1 MAKEEE
7 NIKSIIDN
15 LNERTK
21 ELNCIYSV
29 DEVLKDIN
37 TDLDSVFSRLIH
49 IIPSGWRYSQIC
61 RIEIEC
67 LDQVYASEGLVK
79 TDLKQVAKIQLED
92 NVIGELRLY
101 YIKPI
106 KMDKGIFLPEE
117 QRLLNMISKKIGD
130 FILYKK
136 LRDSISTINK
146 KDEDLKQIQLSNGQ
160 NKQFEWMHHFGLS
173 DHEIELLTRVE
184 LKFRKGETIC
194 KQGAISSYFMILTDG
209 LVKAYIEGI
218 MDRTYNF
225 AIIKPFD
232 FIALSS
238 LYGKGFYNFSATAL
252 TPSTLYLIEKES
264 FIKMMEQN
272 NLFAANII
280 GYFCRNFEQSFNK
293 MALLAFKQS
302 LGRVSEIL
310 RYLMDEIFETRLIP
324 NIITRKDI
332 AELAGISTENA
343 VRILSELK
351 NDNIINIQTTGIEI
365 LQPELL
371 KTFSIAG

>member
-37 TDLDSVFSRLIH
+37 ADLDSVFSRLIG

-61 RIEIEC
+61 RLEITC
-67 LDQVYASEGLVK
+67 FDQVYASEGLIK
-79 TDLKQVAKIQLED
+79 TDLKQVAKIQLEEK
-92 NVIGELRLY
+92 VIGEIRLY

-117 QRLLNMISKKIGD
+117 LRLLNMIAKKIGD
-130 FILYKK
+130 FILYKQ
-136 LRDSISTINK
+136 LRDSIQNIDK
-146 KDEDLKQIQLSNGQ
+146 QVDLKQDKIINGK
-160 NKQFEWMHHFGLS
+160 NKQIDWLHNFGLS
-173 DHEIELLTRVE
+173 DQEIEQLTKVQ

-218 MDRTYNF
+218 MERTYNF

-232 FIALSS
+232 FVALSS
-238 LYGKGFYNFSATAL
+238 LYGKGFYNFSASAL

-264 FIKMMEQN
+264 FIKLMEQN

-293 MALLAFKQS
+293 MGLLAFKQS
-302 LGRVSEIL
+302 LGRVSEVL
-310 RYLMDEIFETRLIP
+310 RYLMDEIFETHLIP
-324 NIITRKDI
+324 TMITRKDI

-351 NDNIINIQTTGIEI
+351 NDHVINILTTGIEI
-365 LQPELL
+365 LQPDLL

>member
-37 TDLDSVFSRLIH
+37 SDLDSVFTKLVD

-61 RIEIEC
+61 RIEINC
-67 LDQVYASEGLVK
+67 FDQVYTSEGLIR
-79 TDLKQVAKIQLED
+79 TDLKQVSKIQLED
-92 NVIGELRLY
+92 KVIGEIKLY

-117 QRLLNMISKKIGD
+117 QRLLNMIAKKVSD

-136 LRDSISTINK
+136 LRDTIQTI
-146 KDEDLKQIQLSNGQ
+146 DHQSDLKPDKSLSGQ
-160 NKQFEWMHHFGLS
+160 NKQIEWLHNFGLS
-173 DHEIELLTRVE
+173 DLEIEQLTKVQI
-184 LKFRKGETIC
+184 KFRKGETIC

-209 LVKAYIEGI
+209 LVKGYIEGI
-218 MDRTYNF
+218 MERTYNF
-225 AIIKPFD
+225 ALIKPFD

-252 TPSTLYLIEKES
+252 IPSTLYLIDKDT

-272 NLFAANII
+272 MVFASNII
-280 GYFCRNFEQSFNK
+280 GYFCKNFEQAFNK

-302 LGRVSEIL
+302 LGRVSEVL
-310 RYLMDEIFETRLIP
+310 RYLMDEIFETKLIP
-324 NIITRKDI
+324 NTITRKDI

-351 NDNIINIQTTGIEI
+351 NDHVINIQTTGIEI

>member
-1 MAKEEE
+1 VAKEEE

-37 TDLDSVFSRLIH
+37 ADLDSVFSRLIL

-61 RIEIEC
+61 RLEIEC
-67 LDQVYASEGLVK
+67 LDQVYATDGLIK
-79 TDLKQVAKIQLED
+79 TDLKQVAKIQLD
-92 NVIGELRLY
+92 DKVIGEIRLY

-117 QRLLNMISKKIGD
+117 QRLLNMIAKKVGD
-130 FILYKK
+130 FILYKQ
-136 LRDSISTINK
+136 LRDSIHSLDK
-146 KDEDLKQIQLSNGQ
+146 QVDLKQEKINNGQ
-160 NKQFEWMHHFGLS
+160 NKLVAWLHDFGLS
-173 DHEIELLTRVE
+173 DQEIEKLTKVQ

-194 KQGAISSYFMILTDG
+194 KQGAISSYFMILSDG

-225 AIIKPFD
+225 ALIKPYD

-238 LYGKGFYNFSATAL
+238 LYGKGFYNFSASAL
-252 TPSTLYLIEKES
+252 TPSTLYLIEKDS
-264 FIKMMEQN
+264 FIKLMEQN
-272 NLFAANII
+272 NLFASNII

-293 MALLAFKQS
+293 MGLLAFKQS
-302 LGRVSEIL
+302 LGRVSEVL
-310 RYLMDEIFETRLIP
+310 RYLMVEIFETQLIP

-351 NDNIINIQTTGIEI
+351 NDHVINILTTGIEI